1 MLDGKIVD
9 PEDRSLF
16 ETALNC
22 SKLMMY
28 LVKDFLDFSQLEAQS
43 FILNITEFDVFQ
55 LLKEVISIFRF

>member
-9 PEDRSLF
+9 PDDRSLF

-28 LVKDFLDFSQLEAQS
+28 LVKDFLDFSQIEAQS
-43 FILNITEFDVFQ
+43 FILNISEFDVIK
-55 LLKEVISIFRF
+55 LLREIVSMF